1 MNQISYLQFK
11 IILAVSAVGISLLA
25 YGIGSHIGYKS
36 GKAEAVQEYQENA
49 QKLSTELTGALQKG
63 FEIQQERL
71 NKIQETNHAQIQK
84 TLEEYKALG
93 DCHTSNGIGL
103 LGNEIRKR
111 YSSIG
116 TAK

>member
-36 GKAEAVQEYQENA
+36 GKADVVQEYQENA

-71 NKIQETNHAQIQK
+71 NKIQETNHAEIQK

-111 YSSIG
+111 YSSTR

>member
-1 MNQISYLQFK
+1 MNQLSYLQFK

-25 YGIGSHIGYKS
+25 YGIGSHIGYKN

-49 QKLSTELTGALQKG
+49 QKLFTELTGALQKE

-111 YSSIG
+111 YSSTG